1 MGADHTRAGHGAS
14 RKSRVLLVDD
24 HPIVREGLARVIDQE
39 PDLAVCGTAVNARQ
53 ALDAIEAAAPDI
65 AIVDVSL
72 DGSHGIEL
80 VKELKTRH
88 PGLHVLMLSM
98 HDESLYAERALRA
111 GAKGYVM
118 KREPPQKL
126 LAAIRGVVA
135 GRLYFSEA
143 VTASVLEHVAGT
155 KRGAALL
162 PMDKLSDRELQ
173 VLELIGRGRT
183 TRQIAEELHVSV
195 KTIQAHREHLKEK
208 LQLDGA
214 TALARFAVSWVESE
228 RGTHATGTAPP
239 QRG

>member
-1 MGADHTRAGHGAS
+1 MATERTRAGQTPG

-24 HPIVREGLARVIDQE
+24 HPIVREGLARVIDGE
-39 PDLAVCGTAVNARQ
+39 ADLAVCGTAVNARQ
-53 ALDAIEAAAPDI
+53 ALAAVEATAPDI

-80 VKELKTRH
+80 VRELKARH
-88 PGLHVLMLSM
+88 PGLNVLMLSM

-111 GAKGYVM
+111 GAKGYLM

-126 LAAIRGVVA
+126 LQAIRGVVA
-135 GRLYFSEA
+135 GGLCFSEA

-173 VLELIGRGRT
+173 ILELIGLGRT

-195 KTIQAHREHLKEK
+195 KTVQAHREHLKEK

-214 TALARFAVSWVESE
+214 TALARFAVNWVESE
-228 RGTHATGTAPP
+228 RPGTPSSN
-239 QRG
+239 RD

>member
-1 MGADHTRAGHGAS
+1 MATERMRAGQTPG
-14 RKSRVLLVDD
+14 RKARVLLVDD
-24 HPIVREGLARVIDQE
+24 HPIVREGLARVIDGE
-39 PDLAVCGTAVNARQ
+39 ADLAVCGTAVNARQ
-53 ALDAIEAAAPDI
+53 ALAAVEATAPDI

-80 VKELKTRH
+80 VRELKARH
-88 PGLHVLMLSM
+88 PGLNVLMLSM

-111 GAKGYVM
+111 GAKGYLM

-126 LAAIRGVVA
+126 LQAIRGVAA
-135 GRLYFSEA
+135 GGLCFSDA

-155 KRGAALL
+155 RRGAALL

-173 VLELIGRGRT
+173 ILELIGLGRT

-195 KTIQAHREHLKEK
+195 KTVQAHREHLKEK

-214 TALARFAVSWVESE
+214 TALARFAVNWVESE
-228 RGTHATGTAPP
+228 RPGTAGAPAN
-239 QRG
+239 RD

>member
-1 MGADHTRAGHGAS
+1 MATERTRAGQAPG

-24 HPIVREGLARVIDQE
+24 HPIVREGLARVIDGE
-39 PDLAVCGTAVNARQ
+39 ADLAVCGTAVNARQ
-53 ALDAIEAAAPDI
+53 ALAAVEATAPDI

-80 VKELKTRH
+80 VRELKARH
-88 PGLHVLMLSM
+88 PGLNVLMLSM

-111 GAKGYVM
+111 GAKGYLM

-126 LAAIRGVVA
+126 LQAIRGVAA
-135 GRLYFSEA
+135 GGLCFSDA

-155 KRGAALL
+155 RRGAALL

-173 VLELIGRGRT
+173 ILELIGLGRT

-195 KTIQAHREHLKEK
+195 KTVQAHREHLKEK

-214 TALARFAVSWVESE
+214 TALARFAVNWVESE
-228 RGTHATGTAPP
+228 RPGTVGAPAN
-239 QRG
+239 RD